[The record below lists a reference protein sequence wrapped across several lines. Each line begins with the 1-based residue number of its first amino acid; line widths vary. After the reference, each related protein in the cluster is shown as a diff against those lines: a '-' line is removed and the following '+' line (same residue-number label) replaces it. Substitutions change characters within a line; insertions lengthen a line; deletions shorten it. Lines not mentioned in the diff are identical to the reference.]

1 MNNRRTGKIA
11 RLSKEWRDVVN
22 LMLQDGATYQ
32 QIIDKLG
39 DHGKDLTDQNLTNWK
54 EGGYQDWCN
63 EQDRINTIRA
73 RASAS
78 LDMIR
83 ALKKEGDVHITEAN
97 ELMLASQINEV
108 LSEFDPTL
116 LKALMAE
123 KPEKFLQLAFA
134 VTAQSGER
142 TKREKLELELQ
153 KYKDKVAAAS
163 KELQKL
169 RDPKSDVNPEER
181 SAILDKVDEILGL
194 K

>member
-1 MNNRRTGKIA
+1 LNNRRTGKIA